1 MMHQNYLYKT
11 KKMNNKGEMSK
22 LISSMSLI
30 GGVALFMSSY
40 WVEDN
45 KIAVNRRYA
54 GLLFLGVGLYF
65 VKTK

>member
-1 MMHQNYLYKT
+1 
-11 KKMNNKGEMSK
+11 MNNKGEMSK
-22 LISSMSLI
+22 LVSSMSLI

-45 KIAVNRRYA
+45 KTAVNRRYA